1 VAAGCYCEET
11 RGVTIA
17 AAHFDRRLS
26 AATADDYGEQRMLKN
41 VGIATGGVAI
51 GVPVWGIA
59 LAIGG
64 VFVAGTLLGFALAG
78 PAGAIAVG
86 SAALAS

>member
-1 VAAGCYCEET
+1 
-11 RGVTIA
+11 
-17 AAHFDRRLS
+17 
-26 AATADDYGEQRMLKN
+26 MLKN
-41 VGIATGGVAI
+41 VGVATAGVAI

-64 VFVAGTLLGFALAG
+64 VFVAGTIVGFALAG
-78 PAGAIAVG
+78 PAGAIAGG